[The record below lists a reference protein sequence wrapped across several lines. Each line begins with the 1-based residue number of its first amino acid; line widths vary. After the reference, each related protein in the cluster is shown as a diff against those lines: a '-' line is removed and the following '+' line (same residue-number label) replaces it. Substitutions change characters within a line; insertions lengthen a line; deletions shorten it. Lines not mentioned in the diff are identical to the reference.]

1 MTESDL
7 PVVELVPGRW
17 GDPAHAVE
25 LPAAAL
31 EALKHLGVR
40 RPSPPHPNSSLDTP
54 PPTDRP
60 TAPTGAPTDG
70 PTDGPTDASTDGLAG
85 DSTGGSTRGLAGG
98 STGGLA
104 DGPAG
109 SPADDL
115 ADDLRQALEAV
126 VGAVHVRTDRDT
138 RWGHTRG
145 YSTPDLLRHRAGD
158 TSDMPDAVVYP
169 GSHDDVQALLQLC
182 AERQIAV
189 VPYAGGTSVVGGLA
203 PQRDGFAAVIA
214 VDLRRLDRLLTI
226 DEVSRTATLE
236 AGVRGPAA
244 EALLAER
251 GYTLGHFPQS
261 YEGASIG
268 GYAATRSSGQS
279 SAGYGRFDQMVVGLT
294 LATPRGTI
302 ELGRA
307 PLSAAGP
314 DLRQLVLGSEGS
326 LGIITSVILRIR
338 PRPAERVFEGWRF
351 GSFDE
356 GLAAIRRLAQDGPLP
371 TVLRLS
377 DEAETAINLADPD
390 VLGGSSGGVLA
401 ICGYEGTRT
410 AARRAEVAEVLTAAG
425 GESLGDG
432 PGETWREGRYRASYL
447 RDPLLDE
454 GALVETLE
462 TAGFWSAVPALKAA
476 VTEALVQALSDQG
489 TPPLVLCH
497 VSHVYETGASLY
509 FTVVSAQTDDP
520 ISQWHTAKE
529 AASTAIAAAGGTITH
544 HHGVGTDH
552 RAAYE
557 REVGPLA
564 IEALQAVKQVLDP
577 TAILNPGILLPP
589 PPRP

>member
-7 PVVELVPGRW
+7 PVAQLTPGRW
-17 GDPAHAVE
+17 GDPAHPVD
-25 LPAAAL
+25 LPAAAV

-40 RPSPPHPNSSLDTP
+40 RP
-54 PPTDRP
+54 
-60 TAPTGAPTDG
+60 AA
-70 PTDGPTDASTDGLAG
+70 
-85 DSTGGSTRGLAGG
+85 
-98 STGGLA
+98 
-104 DGPAG
+104 GPADPTNRPG
-109 SPADDL
+109 LSAEPRELLAKILGAEHVKTDL
-115 ADDLRQALEAV
+115 E
-126 VGAVHVRTDRDT
+126 T

-169 GSHDDVQALLQLC
+169 GSHDDVQALLTAC
-182 AERQIAV
+182 SEHQIVV

-203 PQRDGFAAVIA
+203 PARHFVA
-214 VDLRRLDRLLTI
+214 VDLRRLDRLVSI
-226 DEVSRTATLE
+226 DEISRTATIE

-244 EALLAER
+244 EALLAEH

-302 ELGRA
+302 QLGRA
-307 PLSAAGP
+307 PMSAAGP
-314 DLRQLVLGSEGS
+314 DLRQLVLGSEGT
-326 LGIITSVILRIR
+326 LGIITSVVLRIR
-338 PRPAERVFEGWRF
+338 PRPTERIFEGWRF

-377 DEAETAINLADPD
+377 DEAETAVNLADPD
-390 VLGGSSGGVLA
+390 VLGGSSTGGVQA
-401 ICGYEGTRT
+401 ICGFEGEHVGV
-410 AARRAEVAEVLTAAG
+410 RRAEVAAVLTEAG
-425 GESLGDG
+425 GESLGEG
-432 PGETWREGRYRASYL
+432 PGETWRQGRYRAPYL

-462 TAGFWSAVPALKAA
+462 TAGFWSALPKLKAD
-476 VTEALVQALSDQG
+476 VTGALVKSLSEQG

-509 FTVVSAQTDDP
+509 LTVISAQTDVP
-520 ISQWHTAKE
+520 IAQWRKAKT
-529 AASTAIAAAGGTITH
+529 AASQAIAAAGGTITH

-552 RAAYE
+552 REAYQE
-557 REVGPLA
+557 EIGPLA
-564 IEALQAVKQVLDP
+564 VEALQAVKRVLDP
-577 TAILNPGILLPP
+577 NGILNPGILLP
-589 PPRP
+589 